1 MSAAMRSSYG
11 HGVLEDRRHRPV
23 LSGTR
28 VSQRGGLQL
37 ARVLTL
43 NRWVAFAILV
53 FLDVICVG
61 MGMGVP
67 IFCIGLG
74 FPVGWYVAARAT
86 RSTCNLG
93 EVLKRTV
100 VQATVASA
108 VTFAMMALIWGN
120 VARMLL
126 DPAADFAN
134 FGIPM
139 ILYDPKASFV
149 GWLLLMI
156 VISPVLQ
163 LLTTS

>member
-1 MSAAMRSSYG
+1 M
-11 HGVLEDRRHRPV
+11 

-28 VSQRGGLQL
+28 VSPRGGLQV
-37 ARVLTL
+37 ARLLTL
-43 NRWVAFAILV
+43 NRWAAFAIFV

-156 VISPVLQ
+156 FISPFLQ
-163 LLTTS
+163 LLTTLFSSHLTLLAWLMRRPQVS